1 MSDILRQ
8 KEVLKLNQLWEPIQ
22 LETPKVVFGDL
33 SKQKVTRKGQL
44 IYDHQGNP
52 ARVLKV
58 VRVEW
63 PLDENGDRLLNEDP
77 TYEPVDW
84 DVWVELP
91 VRKFDLY
98 VNTAKRQIRIPRVVM
113 ACGYSGM
120 PKKRPDR
127 SLDTVYRL
135 YNGICAYSKKK
146 IPRSRATKDH
156 FIPASRGGSDELS
169 NIRLADIEVNQRKG
183 DMMPADFGV
192 AHVPAIVPREQRMSE
207 LLVNHRNI
215 PEWELFMYAKRA

>member
-1 MSDILRQ
+1 MSDVLRQ
-8 KEVLKLNQLWEPIQ
+8 KEVLKINKLWEPIQ

-33 SKQKVTRKGQL
+33 SKHKVTRKGLL
-44 IYDHQGNP
+44 IYDDQGNP
-52 ARVLKV
+52 ARVLKALNI
-58 VRVEW
+58 EW
-63 PLDENGDRLLNEDP
+63 PLDANGDRILTAEP

-84 DVWVELP
+84 DIWVELP
-91 VRKFDLY
+91 VRKFDLF
-98 VNTAKRQIRIPRVVM
+98 VNTAKRRIRVPRVVM
-113 ACGYSGM
+113 TCGYGGM
-120 PKKRPDR
+120 PKKRPTNT
-127 SLDTVYRL
+127 LDTIYNL

-156 FIPASRGGSDELS
+156 FIPLSKGGSNELE

-192 AHVPAIVPREQRMSE
+192 AHVPAIVPRERRMAE

-215 PEWELFMYAKRA
+215 PEWDLFMYAK